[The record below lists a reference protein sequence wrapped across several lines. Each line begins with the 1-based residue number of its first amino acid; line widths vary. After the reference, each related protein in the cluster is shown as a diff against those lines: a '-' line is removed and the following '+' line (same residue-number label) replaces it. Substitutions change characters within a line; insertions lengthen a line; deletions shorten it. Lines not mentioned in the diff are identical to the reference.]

1 MDPAF
6 ESGQRDGGGVSTETA
21 PGDLSAD
28 VLDRLF
34 DVLAAERRRHA
45 LRYLTAAERT
55 VPLSE
60 LANHVATAE
69 SSSDDQQVAIDLHHR
84 HLPKLAEEE
93 LISYDAEANLTT
105 VTEDGRRFD
114 AARASLVERDRQA

>member
-6 ESGQRDGGGVSTETA
+6 ESGQRDDAGVATETV
-21 PGDLSAD
+21 PDDLSAD

-69 SSSDDQQVAIDLHHR
+69 SSNDYQQVAIDLHHR

-114 AARASLVERDRQA
+114 AARASLVERDRQE